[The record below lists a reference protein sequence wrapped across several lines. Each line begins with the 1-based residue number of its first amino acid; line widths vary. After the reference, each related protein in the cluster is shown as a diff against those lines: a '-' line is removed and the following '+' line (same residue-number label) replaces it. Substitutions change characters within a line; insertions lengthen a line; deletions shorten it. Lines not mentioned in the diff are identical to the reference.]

1 MYDSNAQSSLIKLR
15 NELKECSY
23 EQSMKDYLSNMIIRI
38 MNYPKKRSQSRYYI
52 KEIDQKKI
60 MMILYPMS
68 VPFMNKNYNIP
79 IQIYIMKN
87 IPYEPPQIFLEV
99 VQGSAA
105 NANNKDIDQNNNRI
119 MTKTLRTWNQYSNIE
134 TVLEEIFE
142 SFSKVF
148 PLYKKKSNQQKP
160 SPNQNNG
167 EYNGIQ
173 KNQGNNSFQTNNY
186 NNNYNQLE
194 KYGYKPPTKNIY
206 GKAMTNEENKNYQ
219 PPSLFGGGI
228 YENNNNN
235 DQQNTS
241 FCGGFHGNNNHNN
254 IQQSSSIGVG
264 INDNNSNHKNN
275 QQPNSPGVGI
285 YGYNNNNNNS
295 KQNAFGEGGI
305 YENNNNKNN
314 ENNIGSIQNDGFYD
328 FTNKRNE
335 NNNGNNQNDLF
346 YDFTNKRNENNNGNK
361 QNNGFYDFTNKKN
374 ENNNINSLYD
384 VLNDFI
390 NKKNEN
396 DANKYDNSNT
406 QPEYADPPQFPLV
419 DNVDEDLKNILLEEV
434 FEKISNKL
442 IEEKK
447 RLNYQNK
454 KMEEYKDKFYK
465 ENEKL
470 KNFLDDQMQIKF
482 KCEED
487 MTNLKNAIRKVK
499 DYNDNNQIIIVDE
512 ENCLDYLD
520 IPNNKAIKIIAD
532 EACMEEIV
540 LIVRKGF
547 EKKKIS
553 FDEALV
559 FMRNSSRDLFAIKFL
574 KEKEISNCKF

>member
-134 TVLEEIFE
+134 TVLDEIFE

-148 PLYKKKSNQQKP
+148 PLYKKKSNQQNP

-167 EYNGIQ
+167 VYHEIS
-173 KNQGNNSFQTNNY
+173 KNQEINSSQTNN
-186 NNNYNQLE
+186 NNINNYNQMG
-194 KYGYKPPTKNIY
+194 KYGYQPPNKSIY
-206 GKAMTNEENKNYQ
+206 GRAMTNEENKN
-219 PPSLFGGGI
+219 
-228 YENNNNN
+228 
-235 DQQNTS
+235 
-241 FCGGFHGNNNHNN
+241 NNHNN
-254 IQQSSSIGVG
+254 VQQSSSFGVG
-264 INDNNSNHKNN
+264 INDK
-275 QQPNSPGVGI
+275 
-285 YGYNNNNNNS
+285 YNNNSYYKNNLQTNSLGVDINGNNNFNNNS
-295 KQNAFGEGGI
+295 KPNAFREGGI
-305 YENNNNKNN
+305 FETNNNKNN
-314 ENNIGSIQNDGFYD
+314 ENNNDNKQTDGFYD

-346 YDFTNKRNENNNGNK
+346 YDFTSKRNENNNGNK
-361 QNNGFYDFTNKKN
+361 QNDGFYDFTNKKN
-374 ENNNINSLYD
+374 EIKYDNSLND
-384 VLNDFI
+384 VFNDLI

-396 DANKYDNSNT
+396 NENKNDNSNT
-406 QPEYADPPQFPLV
+406 QPEYADPPQFPIIK
-419 DNVDEDLKNILLEEV
+419 NVDEDLKNILLEEV
-434 FEKISNKL
+434 FEKISNNL